1 MGFAAASADPYKT
14 LGVDKQA
21 SQSDIKKAYYEQ
33 AKKLHPDTNKGN
45 KDAETKFKTLNEAYE
60 VLKDEEK
67 RRVYDQTGRTE
78 AGGGQGGMGGM
89 GGGPFGGGFGGGSA
103 FHQGMDFG
111 DIFND
116 FFNQGGRGRG
126 QRGSMG
132 EDVRLRMNVSFMQSV
147 HGDRVPLR
155 YETMEQCSTCNGT
168 GARNGKMKVCKSC
181 NGHGE
186 VAMDLG
192 GFGFGRMTCN
202 ACGGTGHGEPT
213 DPCGNCRGSRFEKVR
228 HDVSVDIP
236 VGVNNGN
243 VLNLRQNGN
252 GGGRVLI
259 EIQVDGHKD
268 FKREPN
274 SADVRTQVEVDLVD
288 AILGGDVRVPTI
300 RPDGE
305 VFIKIRP
312 GTQPG
317 TRQVLSGYGFPLET
331 RVNPPKN
338 ARRGDQ
344 IVDISIKIPNDR
356 ELSRELRDALQHSRK
371 SSKR

>member
-1 MGFAAASADPYKT
+1 M
-14 LGVDKQA
+14 
-21 SQSDIKKAYYEQ
+21 
-33 AKKLHPDTNKGN
+33 
-45 KDAETKFKTLNEAYE
+45 
-60 VLKDEEK
+60 
-67 RRVYDQTGRTE
+67 
-78 AGGGQGGMGGM
+78 
-89 GGGPFGGGFGGGSA
+89 
-103 FHQGMDFG
+103 
-111 DIFND
+111 
-116 FFNQGGRGRG
+116 
-126 QRGSMG
+126 
-132 EDVRLRMNVSFMQSV
+132 
-147 HGDRVPLR
+147 
-155 YETMEQCSTCNGT
+155 
-168 GARNGKMKVCKSC
+168 
-181 NGHGE
+181 
-186 VAMDLG
+186 
-192 GFGFGRMTCN
+192 
-202 ACGGTGHGEPT
+202 
-213 DPCGNCRGSRFEKVR
+213 
-228 HDVSVDIP
+228 
-236 VGVNNGN
+236 GVNNGN

-259 EIQVDGHKD
+259 EIQVDGHKV